1 MNRYG
6 WRLPISIR
14 GVIRVTGSIMCAHK
28 TAKDLHMDYYRLS
41 QKQVDRITQYRILR
55 DSCIAL
61 IPKQKLLSI
70 TAAGARGGVIHAS
83 SGYTSHQSKNSFADH
98 PPTLF

>member
-1 MNRYG
+1 MIWAPDICSLSSSALVARYHMNRYG

-14 GVIRVTGSIMCAHK
+14 RVIRVTGSIMCAHK
-28 TAKDLHMDYYRLS
+28 TAKDLRMDYLWLS

-70 TAAGARGGVIHAS
+70 AAAGARGGVI
-83 SGYTSHQSKNSFADH
+83 TCV
-98 PPTLF
+98 